1 MRILVAG
8 GLGVLGRRVVP
19 SLVRQGHTVFATTRS
34 PTRVRALEQL
44 DAHPIVAD
52 VLDDE
57 AWDGATQRARPEV
70 VLHLLTDLGTGDPTS
85 NAHLRA
91 VGTQS
96 LVGAADRAGARVVAE
111 SISWVNPPSSAP
123 ADEAT
128 PLYLQAGE
136 PRWTTIAGVA
146 ALEAAVI
153 GSHGVVLRCG
163 QLYGP
168 GTWFAREG
176 RHGLAARAGSLVVPS
191 AVASFVE
198 ADDAARAFV
207 QVLAWTSGLVN
218 IVDDEPAGGREW
230 GPAFAAAVG
239 GTPPQVDDSNGIG
252 RPVRNRAARQLGWD
266 PSAASWREGFT
277 QL

>member
-1 MRILVAG
+1 MRIRVAG
-8 GLGVLGRRVVP
+8 GLGVFGRRVVP

-128 PLYLQAGE
+128 PFTCRRASRAGPSQE
-136 PRWTTIAGVA
+136 SPLLRLPSSGRTASSFGA
-146 ALEAAVI
+146 ASSTVPAP
-153 GSHGVVLRCG
+153 GS
-163 QLYGP
+163 P
-168 GTWFAREG
+168 
-176 RHGLAARAGSLVVPS
+176 ARAATGWLHAPDLWSC
-191 AVASFVE
+191 
-198 ADDAARAFV
+198 RA
-207 QVLAWTSGLVN
+207 QWPRSS
-218 IVDDEPAGGREW
+218 RRM
-230 GPAFAAAVG
+230 
-239 GTPPQVDDSNGIG
+239 TPPG
-252 RPVRNRAARQLGWD
+252 RSSRPWPGHRA
-266 PSAASWREGFT
+266 S
-277 QL
+277 